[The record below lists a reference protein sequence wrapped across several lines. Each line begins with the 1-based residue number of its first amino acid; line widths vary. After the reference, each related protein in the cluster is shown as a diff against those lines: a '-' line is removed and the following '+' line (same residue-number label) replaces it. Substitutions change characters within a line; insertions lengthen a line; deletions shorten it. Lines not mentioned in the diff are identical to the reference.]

1 MKKSEE
7 IFVLHGDVNRKSKI
21 LTLLGG
27 KINVVVWPGTDHNSV
42 KNSLVGFDDSLHTIL
57 EIGSREKLYIGRN
70 NILDYAKKN
79 GIKRFWM
86 IDDDVGFR
94 LGGPSQ
100 EFKDAVFHDGKY
112 WLNEIRFDDDVGLG
126 GMTMAGV
133 MFNNAI
139 GSPEFSNRFVWA
151 TVFIDLDYNNVRYSI
166 EGYDDIDM
174 QLECVKRGIKTQT
187 TNWIG
192 QIKPNWLTKKS
203 LNSQV
208 GKINQNNFNVY
219 EKWGDTVKIDVYYDK
234 QKNKYFR
241 VHVRWPY
248 KIVDSFKFNKENVD
262 KFVQSLEEE
271 YANHPDSFHVC
282 GLPHMKKDRAG
293 KPPKEKKPRAPRKKK
308 FEVPSDG
315 KRYFLLSQDDVKELL
330 VAMKASNKEKMESVL
345 KVCEGRLA

>member
-1 MKKSEE
+1 MKKSQE
-7 IFVLHGDVNRKSKI
+7 IFVLHGDVSRKSKI

-27 KINVVVWPGTDHNSV
+27 KISIVVWPGTDHQAI
-42 KNSLVGFDDSLHTIL
+42 KQSLAGFDDSLHSIL

-70 NILDYAKKN
+70 NILDYAAKN

-112 WLNEIRFDDDVGLG
+112 WLNEIGFDDDIGLG

-133 MFNNAI
+133 MFNNAV
-139 GSPEFSNRFVWA
+139 GSPEFSNRFIWA
-151 TVFIDLDYNNVRYSI
+151 TVFVDLDYNPVRYSI

-248 KIVDSFKFNKENVD
+248 KIVDSFKFNKENVE

-282 GLPHMKKDRAG
+282 GLPHMKKER
-293 KPPKEKKPRAPRKKK
+293 KEKAAKEAKPKKSRKKK
-308 FEVPSDG
+308 FEVPDDG
-315 KRYFLLSQDDVKELL
+315 KRYFLVSVDDVRDISSAIK
-330 VAMKASNKEKMESVL
+330 SGDKEKFVSIL
-345 KVCEGRLA
+345 KLCEARLA